1 MMKKTEFTQSSA
13 ARLSVCILI
22 GLVTVFLLLTVCSF
36 AVIIGVL
43 SDVPFSVL
51 AVGCLVLGCLL
62 AAFRAARSSSSRRL
76 LWALAAGGGVLLCL
90 FLISFICFDGPVDG
104 LRVAMNAGCAL
115 AASLVGGILGAAGRR
130 KKRKR

>member
-1 MMKKTEFTQSSA
+1 MKKTEITQGSA

-22 GLVTVFLLLTVCSF
+22 GLVTVFLLLAVCSF
-36 AVIIGVL
+36 AVVIGVL

-51 AVGCLVLGCLL
+51 AAGCLMLGCLL

-76 LWALAAGGGVLLCL
+76 FWALAAGGAVLFCL
-90 FLISFICFDGPVDG
+90 FLLSFVCFDGPIDG
-104 LRVAMNAGCAL
+104 TRAAINAGCAL
-115 AASLVGGILGAAGRR
+115 AASLLGGILGAAGRR